1 MQSQSTT
8 RLFIKVSK
16 EKRRNDEKGFN
27 TCHQA
32 GDKRD
37 NFKVRIPGPVEG
49 SNSHSEP

>member
-8 RLFIKVSK
+8 QLFIKVSK
-16 EKRRNDEKGFN
+16 EKRRNDQKGFN
-27 TCHQA
+27 TYHQA

-49 SNSHSEP
+49 SNSHREP